1 MKLMI
6 DTNIILDVLM
16 QREVLYEASA
26 QVLRVCNSGVHTG
39 LITSNSVCDIF
50 YITRKTIRD
59 RDKLYQVMEGLC
71 SIFSLC
77 DVTGSDVSLAL
88 AARAKDF
95 EDCLLA
101 ECAKRSGC
109 DYIITRNG
117 KDFKNFGIPT
127 LTPEGFLSLDT

>member
-6 DTNIILDVLM
+6 DTNVILDVLM
-16 QREVLYEASA
+16 QREGLFETSA
-26 QVLRVCNSGVHTG
+26 QILRVCNSDEHIGC
-39 LITSNSVCDIF
+39 ITSNSVYDIF

-71 SIFSLC
+71 SIFTLC

-88 AARAKDF
+88 AARAKHF

-109 DYIITRNG
+109 NYIITRNG
-117 KDFKNFGIPT
+117 KDFKDFDIKT
-127 LTPEGFLSLDT
+127 MTPEEFLSLGI